1 MHFNMNK
8 SAFNLVFFSFDAT
21 APIFLSTKQPILNRL
36 LLFLL
41 WVPAVLSSQNDC
53 FLGIGG
59 KDDKTIQEV
68 FQLNEDQVE
77 KMRNWGAEL
86 KFRNEIF
93 EMRIEKLLKTH
104 AQSSPEDLMK
114 MSYEFRALL
123 DSMEGNMRLL
133 DRRMLSIFDNDQYNL
148 YIMLCNE
155 VYRSPIY
162 APRSVNEK

>member
-1 MHFNMNK
+1 M
-8 SAFNLVFFSFDAT
+8 
-21 APIFLSTKQPILNRL
+21 NRL

-114 MSYEFRALL
+114 MSYAFRALL